1 MSTGIRTKE
10 DRDMFRTQ
18 SLNRFVAGILVAV
31 PLLVSACDKDSLEP
45 PTANNVALDAQ
56 DLFTRYVAIGNS
68 ITAGL
73 QSGGINDSTQL
84 EAYPVLLARQMGL
97 DTPDETTTWTSEFNV
112 PLMAGPGCPP
122 PITNI
127 FTQDRLGGGDETTC
141 LFRDLPIPTFVNNI
155 AFPGADVVEV
165 FTYFDPGIIPSVT
178 DVYKTFLLG
187 GQTQIQA
194 ARPMDPTFLTVWIG
208 NGDIL
213 DAALDETDPGN
224 SSLYPTPAEFAAT
237 YAQMMDSI
245 DTFRNVGGGVLL
257 GVIQVTAAPYLSSG
271 GAYFLASQAIP
282 TLTVDVN
289 CLAQQQIPGTTESAS
304 VLVPFHY
311 GAVLMAMAGAG
322 VPTTL
327 DCSVPQVISTQ
338 EAVDMILAVAQYNG
352 AIEAEATERDWIY
365 LDPNELLE
373 QVAQDPTAI
382 RPFPAFSPADPQH
395 VTEPFGWALSLDGL
409 HPSGRS
415 HVLVTDALIDAINT
429 KYDAAIPNT
438 ASQ

>member
-1 MSTGIRTKE
+1 MR
-10 DRDMFRTQ
+10 RNHR
-18 SLNRFVAGILVAV
+18 LNRFVAGILVAV
-31 PLLVSACDKDSLEP
+31 PLLVSACDKDSLQP
-45 PTANNVALDAQ
+45 PTATNVALDAR

-84 EAYPVLLARQMGL
+84 EAYPVLLAQQMGL
-97 DTPDETTTWTSEFNV
+97 KTPDGTTTWTNEFNV

-122 PITNI
+122 PYTNI
-127 FTQDRLGGGDETTC
+127 FTQERLAGGDASTC
-141 LFRDLPIPTFVNNI
+141 LFRDLPIPTFVNNV
-155 AFPGADVVEV
+155 AFPGAEV
-165 FTYFDPGIIPSVT
+165 IETFTYFAPGIIPSVT

-187 GQTQIQA
+187 GQTQVQA
-194 ARPMDPTFLTVWIG
+194 ARAMDPTFLTVWIG

-213 DAALDETDPGN
+213 GAILDTLDAGS

-245 DTFRNVGGGVLL
+245 DTFQNVADGILM
-257 GVIQVTAAPYLSSG
+257 GVIQVTGAPYVSSG
-271 GAYFLASQAIP
+271 GAYFVASQTIP

-289 CLAQQQIPGTTESAS
+289 CLAKQEIPGTVDSAS

-311 GAVLMAMAGAG
+311 GAVLMATAGAG

-352 AIEAEATERDWIY
+352 AIAAEAADRNWTF

-373 QVAQDPTAI
+373 QIAQDPTAI
-382 RPFPAFSPADPQH
+382 RPFPAFLPTDPQH
-395 VTEPFGWALSLDGL
+395 QTQPFGWALSLDGL
-409 HPSGRS
+409 HPSGRA
-415 HVLVTDALIDAINT
+415 HVLVANALIDAINA
-429 KYDAAIPNT
+429 KHGAAIPPV
-438 ASQ
+438 ADEF